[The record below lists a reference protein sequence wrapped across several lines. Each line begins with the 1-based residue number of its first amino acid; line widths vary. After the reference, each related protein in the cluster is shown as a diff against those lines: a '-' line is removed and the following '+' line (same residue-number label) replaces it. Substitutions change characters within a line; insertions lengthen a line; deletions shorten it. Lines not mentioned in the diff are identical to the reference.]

1 MNTIIEVTAHKKQ
14 VREEL
19 RQLKRSG
26 SSPEE
31 VTLLIQKF
39 HLLIC
44 QHSKLVKEARLL
56 TAKMSAYQMRKEC
69 QHDIHK
75 SAHNILDDDS
85 DRFIQLKNSSIEFTW
100 LHPRPSFV
108 PSGCTRSPLL
118 SLRRRYVEL
127 HLASSPRLHPALST
141 RFPTPSSRGVPPCCL
156 Y

>member
-56 TAKMSAYQMRKEC
+56 TAKMSTNQMRKEC
-69 QHDIHK
+69 HRDIHK
-75 SAHNILDDDS
+75 FAHKILDDDS
-85 DRFIQLKNSSIEFTW
+85 YTSIQPSSGREQAEEFFSTVYSASPF
-100 LHPRPSFV
+100 L
-108 PSGCTRSPLL
+108 SGCHSAHNLL
-118 SLRRRYVEL
+118 S
-127 HLASSPRLHPALST
+127 P
-141 RFPTPSSRGVPPCCL
+141 
-156 Y
+156 